1 MNNFIF
7 LFMNF
12 ILTSEIDSPKMH
24 IIQKHILLNI
34 IAYFVY
40 KIVAQSIINF
50 LMIIMMEDNN
60 QNLILFIH
68 GSAISEDANI
78 NGININFQIH
88 QLKMIQL
95 KNY

>member
-1 MNNFIF
+1 
-7 LFMNF
+7 MNF

-40 KIVAQSIINF
+40 KIVAQSIISF

-88 QLKMIQL
+88 QLKMI
-95 KNY
+95 

>member
-7 LFMNF
+7 LYMNF

-40 KIVAQSIINF
+40 KIVAQ
-50 LMIIMMEDNN
+50 NN
-60 QNLILFIH
+60 ND
-68 GSAISEDANI
+68 GGE
-78 NGININFQIH
+78 
-88 QLKMIQL
+88 
-95 KNY
+95 

>member
-7 LFMNF
+7 LYMNSKMNF
-12 ILTSEIDSPKMH
+12 ILTSEIDSPKTH

-50 LMIIMMEDNN
+50 LTIIMMVKDNN

-78 NGININFQIH
+78 NGININFQI
-88 QLKMIQL
+88 QLKMI
-95 KNY
+95 